1 MNTIT
6 AQEIKRRGISAV
18 DDALRKGPVHIIKN
32 NKPKYILL
40 EFNKA
45 NVYSRVFMKD
55 LINLLDNYSLYRIMP
70 GGKMLELNNPYD
82 ETTHEIFGSQNIIFI
97 NNNKE

>member
-32 NKPKYILL
+32 NKPSYVVLAEEQFNILVEEGDTL
-40 EFNKA
+40 FADRIRE
-45 NVYSRVFMKD
+45 SLKD
-55 LINLLDNYSLYRIMP
+55 YQKGIVKIS
-70 GGKMLELNNPYD
+70 
-82 ETTHEIFGSQNIIFI
+82 S
-97 NNNKE
+97 

>member
-32 NKPKYILL
+32 NKPSYVVLAEEQFNILVEEGDTLFADRIRESLKGYQKGRVKKYPSVEEL
-40 EFNKA
+40 
-45 NVYSRVFMKD
+45 MKD
-55 LINLLDNYSLYRIMP
+55 IS
-70 GGKMLELNNPYD
+70 
-82 ETTHEIFGSQNIIFI
+82 S
-97 NNNKE
+97 

>member
-32 NKPKYILL
+32 NKPSYVVLAEEQFNILVEEGDTLFADRIRESLKDYQKGRVKKYLSVEEL
-40 EFNKA
+40 
-45 NVYSRVFMKD
+45 MKD
-55 LINLLDNYSLYRIMP
+55 
-70 GGKMLELNNPYD
+70 
-82 ETTHEIFGSQNIIFI
+82 IFS
-97 NNNKE
+97 